1 MPESLT
7 NSSEIKRIGGADFDP
22 ETYLV
27 MREGQDPVRLR
38 PQTSRVLE
46 VLVLAAGTTLSKD
59 DLINAVWRDTH
70 VTDDSLVQCI
80 SEIRKA
86 LGPVDARQLRTIPKK
101 GYRLEIMVRVATPVR
116 GRKVASA
123 IVFVVL
129 AGLVYFAWPRSE
141 NTPPMHRI
149 AVLPFTNMSG
159 AQDQV
164 YFSDG
169 ISEDIIVGLSKISD
183 LRVVSRGA
191 SFAIARNT
199 DDTLEIAKT
208 LNVDYILEGSVRRQG
223 GDLRVSA
230 ALVNGQTGVN
240 VWAERYEGSTD
251 DVFTFRDDLLA
262 GLLRT
267 LAVRMSRRERA
278 RLGVF
283 GTRDVA
289 AHDAYWQGRA
299 LESKFTR
306 QTNVAAEAAFKQALD
321 FDPEFAGAYAH
332 LAQIY
337 SYRVENHWTDWPEAT
352 IEAAFSAAQRAVELD
367 DTLPFAHFSLGRL
380 YSRSFAPD
388 KDKAVAAFE
397 RAIQLDPNYIGAKV
411 FLANVLIF
419 NGQAQKALPLVHDA
433 IARHPFAPFWYFQA
447 EGMAQYFLGNY
458 DAAEA
463 ALVRAH
469 DQSPTAPFPYR
480 FLIATYGQLGRID
493 DAEWM
498 AIEYEALGRRATIGA
513 LMETASVQDA
523 AYRAAFREG
532 FEKAGLGF
540 D

>member
-1 MPESLT
+1 MT
-7 NSSEIKRIGGADFDP
+7 NSSKTKHIGGADFDP
-22 ETYLV
+22 ETYRV
-27 MREGQDPVRLR
+27 SRRGHEPARLR
-38 PQTSRVLE
+38 PQTSRVLAL
-46 VLVLAAGTTLSKD
+46 LVNNAGNTISKD

-86 LGPVDARQLRTIPKK
+86 LGPKDARLLQTIPKK
-101 GYRLEIMVRVATPVR
+101 GYRLEITARDAKPVKRRKAAR
-116 GRKVASA
+116 GISA
-123 IVFVVL
+123 IVLVL
-129 AGLVYFAWPRSE
+129 AGALIYFLWPRAGNAPVTQS
-141 NTPPMHRI
+141 I

-159 AQDQV
+159 AEDQA

-191 SFAIARNT
+191 AFAVARAT

-208 LNVDYILEGSVRRQG
+208 LNVEYILEGSVRRQG
-223 GDLRVSA
+223 GNLRVSA
-230 ALVNGQTGVN
+230 ALVDGKTGVN

-251 DVFTFRDDLLA
+251 DIFAFQDDLLV

-267 LAVRMSRRERA
+267 LAVRMSRQERA

-283 GTRDVA
+283 GTRNVA

-299 LESKFTR
+299 LESKFTQ
-306 QTNVAAEAAFKQALD
+306 QTNADAEIAFKQALS

-352 IEAAFSAAQRAVELD
+352 IEAAFSAAQKAVELD
-367 DTLPFAHFSLGRL
+367 ETLSFAHFSLGRL

-388 KDKAVAAFE
+388 AAKATAAFE
-397 RAIQLDPNYIGAKV
+397 RAIEIDPNYIGAKV
-411 FLANVLIF
+411 FLANVFIF
-419 NGQAQKALPLVHDA
+419 NGQAQKALPLIADA
-433 IARHPFAPFWYFQA
+433 IDRHPFPPFWYFQA

-458 DAAEA
+458 DGAEA
-463 ALVRAH
+463 ALVQARE
-469 DQSPTAPFPYR
+469 QSPTAPFPYR
-480 FLIATYGQLGRID
+480 FLIATYGQLGQID
-493 DAEWM
+493 DAEWTV
-498 AIEYEALGRRATIGA
+498 IEYESLGRRATITA
-513 LMETASVQDA
+513 LMETASIQDA
-523 AYRAAFREG
+523 AYRDVFREG
-532 FEKAGLGF
+532 FEKAGLSL